1 MRNKYSSTFIT
12 LNENN
17 EKVFISH
24 IKQNIQN
31 VLTEHQLS
39 LLKTNRKLC
48 FCMTFKS
55 DTKKADFLHIIKNPR
70 RIAINKLL
78 LGNHLLRIETG
89 RNTVPKT
96 AEDLR
101 LCHVCQTNE
110 IENELHFLFS
120 CTHYDNLRIKL
131 FNELTEKYIFFKDL
145 DINSKILFLFNSIDP
160 VICRSIAAF
169 VYDCMNY
176 RQELLF
182 QKRL

>member
-1 MRNKYSSTFIT
+1 MCNKYSSTPIT

-31 VLTEHQLS
+31 ALTEHQLS

-48 FCMTFKS
+48 FYMTFKS
-55 DTKKADFLHIIKNPR
+55 DTKKADFLDMIKNPR
-70 RIAINKLL
+70 HRIAINKFR

-89 RNTVPKT
+89 RHTVPKT
-96 AEDLR
+96 PEDLR

-131 FNELTEKYIFFKDL
+131 FNELTEKYSFFQ
-145 DINSKILFLFNSIDP
+145 
-160 VICRSIAAF
+160 RSG
-169 VYDCMNY
+169 Y
-176 RQELLF
+176 
-182 QKRL
+182 